1 MVCPAAGVVG
11 ARGLACKVTGA
22 GAMEAMVTGRLPALK
37 KKILYFYDLNEVII
51 AWFLFINIIGPIM
64 NLTRSG

>member
-11 ARGLACKVTGA
+11 GRGLACKVTGA

-37 KKILYFYDLNEVII
+37 EKITV
-51 AWFLFINIIGPIM
+51 FL
-64 NLTRSG
+64 

>member
-22 GAMEAMVTGRLPALK
+22 GAIDAMVTGRLPVLKVKISNELLTHNKHQKNCFPFKSAL
-37 KKILYFYDLNEVII
+37 
-51 AWFLFINIIGPIM
+51 GQ
-64 NLTRSG
+64 T